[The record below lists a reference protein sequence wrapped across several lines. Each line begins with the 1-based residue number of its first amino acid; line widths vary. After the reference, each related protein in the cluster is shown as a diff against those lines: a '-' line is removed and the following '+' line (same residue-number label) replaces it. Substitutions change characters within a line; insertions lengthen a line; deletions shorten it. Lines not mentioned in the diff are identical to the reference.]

1 MKEIY
6 KKGGRKFG
14 FLGVAPLGCQ
24 PFMKALVNGSEGA
37 CLEEAQTIV
46 KQHNIALSL
55 ALKELGE
62 QLKGFKYSFSNFFDM
77 VTEVMSDPSRYGK

>member
-6 KKGGRKFG
+6 KKGGRKFA

-24 PFMKALVNGSEGA
+24 PFMKAFVNGSDGA

-55 ALKELGE
+55 ALKELVK
-62 QLKGFKYSFSNFFDM
+62 QLKGFKYSFNNFFDM
-77 VTEVMSDPSRYGK
+77 VTELMNDPLTYGE